1 MKQTTISA
9 SMKVNNTYYIG
20 LGSNLGDR
28 KTNLSTAIKFIKTF
42 AKIIKKSSIYET
54 EPVGYKKQ
62 NNFLNMVASV
72 STKFAPIELTE
83 KLRKIEKNMGRTR
96 RIKNGPRII
105 DIDILLCNK
114 EIIDLR
120 SLKIPH
126 PRMHKRNFVLTP
138 LSEIAPNSIHPKYK
152 KNMRTLLAS
161 LKNPEKITL
170 WTKKR

>member
-1 MKQTTISA
+1 MTTFA
-9 SMKVNNTYYIG
+9 NMKVKNNTYYIG
-20 LGSNLGDR
+20 LGSNLGNR

-42 AKIIKKSSIYET
+42 AEIIKKSSIYET

-72 STKFAPIELTE
+72 STKFAPLELTE

-96 RIKNGPRII
+96 RIKNGPRTI

-152 KNMRTLLAS
+152 KNIKTLLTS
-161 LKNPEKITL
+161 LENPEKITL
-170 WTKKR
+170 WTKKK